1 MKVRVD
7 HIALVKCPNLG
18 ADKTVDLNDNAT
30 VTDLLN
36 ALGMVEEHQKA
47 VVPFINR
54 ERAKRNHS
62 LKEGD
67 DVFLSLAIGGGGSRE
82 TTRPGH

>member
-7 HIALVKCPNLG
+7 HIALLKCPNLG
-18 ADKTVDLNDNAT
+18 ADKAMDIREGGT

-36 ALGMVEEHQKA
+36 ALGITEEHQKA
-47 VVPFINR
+47 VVPFINS
-54 ERAKRNHS
+54 ERAKRTHT

-67 DVFLSLAIGGGGSRE
+67 EVFLSLAVGGG
-82 TTRPGH
+82 